1 MDFPLGIGAL
11 AEATGCKIETIR
23 YYEKESL
30 LPAPPRSPGGHR
42 LYSPDHLKRLTFLRR
57 CRDLGFTMAEIREL
71 LSLIDSERYTC
82 QEINALT
89 MIHVGI
95 IREKLRD
102 LKRLESALVEMA
114 DACQRDERPEC
125 PIVDALYEPL
135 RASRSQRGS

>member
-71 LSLIDSERYTC
+71 LSLIDSDGYTC

-89 MIHVGI
+89 MTHVEI
-95 IREKLRD
+95 IREKRRD
-102 LKRLESALVEMA
+102 LKRLEAALVEMA
-114 DACQRDERPEC
+114 EACKRDTRPEC

-135 RASRSQRGS
+135 RDSGSQRGT